1 MPPKKKQKRKAEEDD
16 EDENEVAAYTCNEQ
30 FDVDQLSHIRELVLS
45 NEVEETVANLL
56 SQVTESKL
64 SERTTRRCV
73 KYKPSKLFPT
83 GRVYSCY
90 PSLQMLKGWI
100 RRIVAHKVYHDIDI
114 QNAFPVILSQIAK
127 KSLDWCPKPLGKYA
141 YERSDVFDTLR
152 EQQPGLHAASGI

>member
-30 FDVDQLSHIRELVLS
+30 FDVDMLSHIRELVLS

-64 SERTTRRCV
+64 SERKTRRCV

-114 QNAFPVILSQIAK
+114 QTRFL
-127 KSLDWCPKPLGKYA
+127 
-141 YERSDVFDTLR
+141 
-152 EQQPGLHAASGI
+152 